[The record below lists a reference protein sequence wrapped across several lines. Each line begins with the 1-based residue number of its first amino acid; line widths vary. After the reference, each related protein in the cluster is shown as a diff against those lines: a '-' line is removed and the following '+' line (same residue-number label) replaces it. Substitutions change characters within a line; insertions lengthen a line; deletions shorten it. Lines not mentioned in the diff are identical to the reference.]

1 MNYED
6 IILKSTKKTIK
17 DLGQQVGEGGEDTT
31 GMTPIHYTDVAIVK
45 YMKPLVISGQI
56 ISELKDNIKF
66 IMLRE
71 IPINSY
77 IGYKSA
83 WYKVISVD
91 NTIPNIYTMY
101 TEYCTLASEV
111 VYSLEINNNSPIELN
126 VNNKCTLSCTCKC
139 NDKID
144 NNPKLNYAV
153 DNDNCTVDSN
163 GVIHGVKGG
172 SSVVSVTYNGIIK
185 TIDVNIHDVYS
196 IECDNVNALDTSSSI
211 QLKPTLKKNGN
222 VITEKLTYKSNNI
235 SITTVSD
242 LGLVTVVGVG
252 ATTIDISYGNYVT
265 KTINVTIAKNDIYT
279 IECSDITVD
288 KGNTVQLAPICKKNG
303 IQIDNQPINYSVADS
318 SIANISSDGIVTALS
333 VGNTTITMT
342 WQGVSTTIN
351 VTVNKSEPITYTIN
365 GKDKVVHKNTYSYTL
380 SPSNSNCVWSLDEF
394 SEELEIARIESQSSD
409 KVTIYAYETLSSDIC
424 TLYAKEGDT
433 ILAQKEIIIKRNL

>member
-6 IILKSTKKTIK
+6 IILKSTKKTLK

-45 YMKPLVISGQI
+45 YMKPLEISGQV

-83 WYKVISVD
+83 WYKVKSVD

-101 TEYCTLASEV
+101 TEYFTGANEV

-126 VNNKCTLSCTCKC
+126 VNDNCTLSCTCKC
-139 NDKID
+139 NDKIAD
-144 NNPKLNYAV
+144 NPKLDYAV

-163 GVIHGVKGG
+163 GVIHAVKGG

-185 TIDVNIHDVYS
+185 SIDVNIHDVYS
-196 IECDNVNALDTSSSI
+196 IDCNNVNALDTSSPI
-211 QLKPTLKKNGN
+211 QLNAILKKNGA
-222 VITEKLTYKSNNI
+222 VHSGALTYKSNNN
-235 SITTVSD
+235 SIITVSA

-252 ATTIDISYGNYVT
+252 NTTIDISYGNYVT
-265 KTINVTIAKNDIYT
+265 KTIQVTIAKNDIYT

-288 KGNTVQLAPICKKNG
+288 KGNTVQLTPICKKNG

-318 SIANISSDGIVTALS
+318 SIANISSDGIVAALS
-333 VGNTTITMT
+333 AGNTTITMT

-351 VTVNKSEPITYTIN
+351 VTVNDVAITYTIK
-365 GKDKVVHKNTYSYTL
+365 GKDKVVHKNTYNYTL

-394 SEELEIARIESQSSD
+394 SVELEIARIESQTND
-409 KVTIYAYETLSSDIC
+409 KVTIYAYETYGSDIC
-424 TLYAKEGDT
+424 TLYAKEGET
-433 ILAQKEIIIKRNL
+433 ILAQKEITIIKG

>member
-6 IILKSTKKTIK
+6 IILKSTKKTLK

-45 YMKPLVISGQI
+45 YMKPLVISDQV

-77 IGYKSA
+77 IGFKSA
-83 WYKVISVD
+83 WYKVKSVD

-101 TEYCTLASEV
+101 TEYSTGASEV

-126 VNNKCTLSCTCKC
+126 VNGTCKLDCTCKC

-144 NNPKLNYAV
+144 NNPKLDYAV

-172 SSVVSVTYNGIIK
+172 SSVVSVTYNGITKDIN
-185 TIDVNIHDVYS
+185 VNIHDVYS
-196 IECDNVNALDTSSSI
+196 IECNNVNALDTSSPI

-222 VITEKLTYKSNNI
+222 VITEKLTYKSNNS
-235 SITTVSD
+235 SIITVSV

-265 KTINVTIAKNDIYT
+265 KTINIVIAKDDIYT

-288 KGNTVQLAPICKKNG
+288 KGNNIQLAPICKKNNVE
-303 IQIDNQPINYSVADS
+303 IANPPINYSVADS
-318 SIANISSDGIVTALS
+318 SIVNISTNGLVTGLS
-333 VGNTTITMT
+333 AGNTTITMT
-342 WQGVSTTIN
+342 WQGATTIIN
-351 VTVNKSEPITYTIN
+351 VTVNDVAITYTIN
-365 GKDKVVHKNTYSYTL
+365 GKDKVVHKNTYNYTL
-380 SPSNSNCVWSLDEF
+380 SPSNSNCVWSLDEI
-394 SEELEIARIESQSSD
+394 SVELEIARIESQSSD
-409 KVTIYAYETLSSDIC
+409 KVTIYAYETWGSDTC
-424 TLYAKEGDT
+424 TLYAKEGET
-433 ILAQKEIIIKRNL
+433 ILAQKEIIITRN